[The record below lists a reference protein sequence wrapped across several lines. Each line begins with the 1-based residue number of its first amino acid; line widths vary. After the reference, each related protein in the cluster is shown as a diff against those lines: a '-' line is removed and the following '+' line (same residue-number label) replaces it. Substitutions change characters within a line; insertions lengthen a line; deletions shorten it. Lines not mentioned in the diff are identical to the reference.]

1 MRAFASGETAAAGL
15 HWDEDPYEANLEH
28 SQLAVPMVLKRHVVG
43 VVDLESRHAHA
54 WSPTDER
61 LLVALAHHAA
71 LAIDNLHLLDESR
84 KVAALRELDRMKTE
98 LIGTVSHELRTPL
111 GSIKGYATTLLT
123 HGNKLRKD
131 EQREF
136 LEIIDSEAD
145 RLRELIENLL
155 DLSRLEAGVLRI
167 DRQPGRLGETV
178 QEVSRK
184 VQLAAPNHQLALEW
198 PADDPLVN
206 ADHKRI
212 YQVIQNLLTNA
223 VKYSPDGGCITLS
236 GAVQHRELVVSV
248 ADQGLGMPAAE
259 LDRIFDRF
267 HRIQSDVSRGIGGTG
282 LGLAICK
289 GLVEAHGGRIWAES
303 NAESKGSTFRF
314 TLPLSVDARGGPRPA
329 TPSRSKGAHDHQ
341 EANRSRRR

>member
-1 MRAFASGETAAAGL
+1 MRAFSNGKPASAGL
-15 HWDEDPYEANLEH
+15 GWDDEDPPVEGEP
-28 SQLAVPMVLKRHVVG
+28 SELAVPMVIKRRVVG
-43 VVDLESRHAHA
+43 VVDLESRAPRA
-54 WSPTDER
+54 WSLTEER
-61 LLVALAHHAA
+61 LLVALANHAA
-71 LAIDNLHLLDESR
+71 LAVDNLHLVDESR
-84 KVAALRELDRMKTE
+84 KLAALKELDRMKSE
-98 LIGTVSHELRTPL
+98 LLSTVSHELRTPL

-155 DLSRLEAGVLRI
+155 DMSRLEAGVLRI
-167 DRQPGRLGETV
+167 DRKPVRLGAV
-178 QEVSRK
+178 AREVVRK
-184 VQLAAPNHQLALEW
+184 VQLAASKHELRVEW
-198 PADDPLVN
+198 PADDPTVN
-206 ADHKRI
+206 ADDKRI
-212 YQVIQNLLTNA
+212 YQVMQNLLTNA

-236 GAVQHRELVVSV
+236 GACERRELVISV
-248 ADQGLGMPAAE
+248 TDQGLGMPAAE

-267 HRIQSDVSRGIGGTG
+267 HRVHGEMTRVIGGTG

-303 NAESKGSTFRF
+303 EGEGKGSTFRF
-314 TLPLSVDARGGPRPA
+314 TLPLLSEAGEVALTA

-341 EANRSRRR
+341 EANRSRR